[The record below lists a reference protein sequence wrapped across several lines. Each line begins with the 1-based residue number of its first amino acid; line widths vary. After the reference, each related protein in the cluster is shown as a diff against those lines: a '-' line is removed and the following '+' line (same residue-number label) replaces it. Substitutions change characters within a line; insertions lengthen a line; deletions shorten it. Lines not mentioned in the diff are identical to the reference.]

1 MNNIVPSSTQKCDF
15 TFFTIN
21 FICTGDGEQKEQ
33 LQDVE
38 DQDVS

>member
-1 MNNIVPSSTQKCDF
+1 MVLACIKGVTFDTHVPLLF
-15 TFFTIN
+15 LA
-21 FICTGDGEQKEQ
+21 GEGETKEQ

>member
-1 MNNIVPSSTQKCDF
+1 MITLFDIEICFHIFTMNV
-15 TFFTIN
+15 
-21 FICTGDGEQKEQ
+21 ICTGDGEQKEQ